1 MLNLSCSTVWKIV
14 TNTNLIK
21 MRTECV
27 MLNRFIFW
35 ILNSLSKNNMLRWC
49 LGWMRLSTPLEPP
62 TEVNKS
68 YTVFIP
74 GSEEI
79 RKKVSHPSRGTE
91 IPILKHILIMP
102 ELPDELQQKKQ
113 LYEPSLFSMC
123 LRWKYII

>member
-1 MLNLSCSTVWKIV
+1 MP
-14 TNTNLIK
+14 
-21 MRTECV
+21 
-27 MLNRFIFW
+27 
-35 ILNSLSKNNMLRWC
+35 
-49 LGWMRLSTPLEPP
+49 LSTPLEPS

-68 YTVFIP
+68 YSVFIP

-91 IPILKHILIMP
+91 ISILKHRPHYKLIMP

-113 LYEPSLFSMC
+113 LYEPSLFSMR